1 MNITFLIG
9 NGFDVGLGMKSRFID
24 FFPVYKEKSK
34 NKEKRIK
41 QLSDSIDGNYETWA
55 DFEKALGKYTLEF
68 NSENKNDF
76 IDQVKDFESE
86 FIAYLKQQESN
97 LSFENTEQISN
108 MMINGLTQYYST
120 DYLAKDSATDITN
133 VYNLYISYEHTYNF
147 VNFNY
152 TSLLSKSLQC
162 ISQNVVCKRKYGDAV
177 LTDKIGKIVHV
188 HGYCDNLPII
198 GVNDTNQIANKELAN
213 DLRFARYIVKPTIN
227 KYLRQGN
234 DRDTTSVIKDSTI
247 ICVYGMSL
255 GATDRKWWD
264 LLMQWLKSNDYH
276 HLVLFIYDKNY
287 SSATPFGWLEK
298 EDSII
303 DLFKQYVSNNGT
315 SVDNMRSRIHIAV
328 HKNIFQMN
336 LMPKRNKNESKIM
349 LDNEITLMNQ
359 AIELPQKYRD
369 EIAITKEFSQL
380 ITGAK

>member
-1 MNITFLIG
+1 M
-9 NGFDVGLGMKSRFID
+9 
-24 FFPVYKEKSK
+24 
-34 NKEKRIK
+34 
-41 QLSDSIDGNYETWA
+41 
-55 DFEKALGKYTLEF
+55 
-68 NSENKNDF
+68 
-76 IDQVKDFESE
+76 
-86 FIAYLKQQESN
+86 KQQESN